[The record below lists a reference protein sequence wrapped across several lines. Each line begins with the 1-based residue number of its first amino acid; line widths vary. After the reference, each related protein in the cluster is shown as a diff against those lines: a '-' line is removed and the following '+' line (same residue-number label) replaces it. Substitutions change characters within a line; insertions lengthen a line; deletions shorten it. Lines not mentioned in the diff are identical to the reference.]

1 MLLSGHAHTVAPGEG
16 QTVDLGIIQ
25 MRVLAAG
32 EATTSRAF
40 TLAEFTGGEGSWT
53 VPHIHHAME
62 ESFYVLDGQY
72 VFTVGEE
79 KIPAGPGSYVLVP
92 RGTRHTITAGAG
104 RPAPDAH
111 GPGWPGGDVHR
122 ARNLATGQH
131 HRPGRAGCDLRQIR
145 LKPGLGASLPP
156 GRKVV
161 PGWGPMALGSR
172 HATYG

>member
-32 EATTSRAF
+32 DATTGRAF
-40 TLAEFTGGEGSWT
+40 TLAEFTGGEGPWT

-79 KIPAGPGSYVLVP
+79 EIPAGPGSYVLVP

-104 RPAPDAH
+104 GRPASGGH
-111 GPGWPGGDVHR
+111 GPGWPGGDVPR
-122 ARNLATGQH
+122 TRNLATGQH
-131 HRPGRAGCDLRQIR
+131 HRPGRPGRDLRPIR
-145 LKPGLGASLPP
+145 LKPRLGANRS
-156 GRKVV
+156 GRHGVRIAECHV
-161 PGWGPMALGSR
+161 RIGHRG
-172 HATYG
+172 